1 MFDSSASNSSM
12 WPRLL
17 SDYGM
22 LLVLALLG
30 GVFSLATYAEQ
41 EPQGAEAARQ
51 VSAEIL
57 RRFPPTSTSATRVL
71 VATTNTPADV
81 AFAQALRT
89 PLTEQGVEVLVVQG
103 EPHDARRELVSLEQR
118 NVPLAAIACQQGTA
132 GKWLVFSNV
141 SADFPKLGNVPVIM
155 ARSYRWPNFLKS
167 QNLLNI
173 ANQIAVI
180 AIVAIGMTM
189 VIVTGGID
197 LSVGS
202 LIALSAVVSC
212 LCIRQ
217 FAGGVAAGTLGM
229 AGGCLIGI
237 LVCGLVGTFSGT
249 MIVLF
254 RIPPFIVTLSMML
267 MASGLAFRLTAGES
281 VSQVPDSFVWLG
293 RGVDLLGLPNAVVL
307 MLTLYAIAHVVMSR
321 TTLGRYLYAVGG
333 NAEAARLSGVP
344 VSRILLFAYAAS
356 GLLAGVGGVV
366 MASLLK
372 SGSPRYGEMYELYT
386 IAAVVVGGTSL
397 SGGEGRMT
405 GTLIGALIIA
415 VLQNGMNLT
424 GIEPYTQKIVLG
436 LVILAAVF
444 LDQLKQ
450 RFWNR

>member
-1 MFDSSASNSSM
+1 
-12 WPRLL
+12 
-17 SDYGM
+17 M
-22 LLVLALLG
+22 LLVLVLLG

-41 EPQGAEAARQ
+41 QPQGAEAAAQ
-51 VSAEIL
+51 VAAEVVN
-57 RRFPPTSTSATRVL
+57 RFDRDSGTISVM
-71 VATTNTPADV
+71 VAVTKTPDDL
-81 AFAQALRT
+81 AFAQSLRKT
-89 PLTEQGVEVLVVQG
+89 LEQHETIKVIVVEG
-103 EPHDARRELVSLEQR
+103 EPQDARRELEKGWMD
-118 NVPLAAIACQQGTA
+118 AIACQQGTA
-132 GKWLVFSNV
+132 GKWLVFANLRT
-141 SADFPKLGNVPVIM
+141 DFPKLGDVPVIT
-155 ARSYRWPNFLKS
+155 ARNYRWPNFLKS

-229 AGGCLIGI
+229 AGGCLVGI
-237 LVCGLVGTFSGT
+237 LVCGLVGTFSGA

-281 VSQVPDSFVWLG
+281 VSQVPDTFVWLG

-307 MLTLYAIAHVVMSR
+307 MLTLYAVAHVVMSR

-436 LVILAAVF
+436 MVILTAVF